1 MLAWDL
7 KGFHDINE
15 QAFVSHNL
23 GQISLKVQG
32 RSKVHLSAEVSVCL
46 SWLLFA
52 ILRERND
59 EGEGE
64 NHRYREGY
72 RPFQVETGKNAGKFF
87 HYLEINLGYLLIL
100 KMLEL

>member
-1 MLAWDL
+1 L
-7 KGFHDINE
+7 KGLHDINE

-52 ILRERND
+52 SIRERDD
-59 EGEGE
+59 EGKRE
-64 NHRYREGY
+64 NHRNCEGY
-72 RPFQVETGKNAGKFF
+72 RLFQVETGKNPVKFF
-87 HYLEINLGYLLIL
+87 HYLEIKLDYLPIL
-100 KMLEL
+100 KIVEL

>member
-1 MLAWDL
+1 M
-7 KGFHDINE
+7 HDINE

-52 ILRERND
+52 SIRERDD
-59 EGEGE
+59 EGKRE
-64 NHRYREGY
+64 NHRNCEGY
-72 RPFQVETGKNAGKFF
+72 RLFQVETGKNPVKFF
-87 HYLEINLGYLLIL
+87 HYLEIKLDYLPIL
-100 KMLEL
+100 KIVEL